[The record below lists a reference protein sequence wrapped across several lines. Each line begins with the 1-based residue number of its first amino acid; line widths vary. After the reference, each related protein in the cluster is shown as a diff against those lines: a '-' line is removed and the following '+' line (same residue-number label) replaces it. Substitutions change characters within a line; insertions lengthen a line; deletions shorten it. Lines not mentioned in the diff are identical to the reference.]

1 MNNNDLIIAT
11 SGFLLKKNQ
20 YFTFFTEDDVTS
32 DLIFN
37 RDIVTSTNKETID
50 YYIRNDVYRSRAVDI
65 AYINYNGEPTFENYI
80 ALVDIVT
87 DIVKDMDYI
96 TFFKLQAANTHL
108 PNMSFQFCLDVTSRK
123 FLTNYRDYAI
133 LPFSLRFTID
143 NGLTTTKSLDNIKAL
158 EKNFSNTMNNSWD
171 SLLLDLI
178 KDKQAMLTFY
188 KFIFA
193 DFY

>member
-1 MNNNDLIIAT
+1 MTNDLIIAT

-20 YFTFFTEDDVTS
+20 YFTDFTEDDVTS

-50 YYIRNDVYRSRAVDI
+50 YYVRNDVYRSRTIDE
-65 AYINYNGEPTFENYI
+65 AYKNYNAEPNFNNYI
-80 ALVDIVT
+80 ALVDILT
-87 DIVKDMDYI
+87 DIFKEMDYL

-108 PNMSFQFCLDVTSRK
+108 SNIAFQFCLDVTSRK
-123 FLTNYRDYAI
+123 FLTNYRDYGI

-143 NGLTTTKSLDNIKAL
+143 NGLTTTKALDNMKAL
-158 EKNFSNTMNNSWD
+158 EKNFSNTMFSSWD
-171 SLLLDLI
+171 SLFVDLM
-178 KDKQAMLTFY
+178 DNRAAMTTFY
-188 KFIFA
+188 KFILA

>member
-1 MNNNDLIIAT
+1 MNNDIIIST

-20 YFTFFTEDDVTS
+20 YFTDFTEDDATS

-37 RDIVTSTNKETID
+37 RDIITSTNKEIID
-50 YYIRNDVYRSRAVDI
+50 YYIHNDVYRSRSANI
-65 AYINYNGEPTFENYI
+65 AYKDYNSESTFEHYI

-108 PNMSFQFCLDVTSRK
+108 SNMAFQFCLDVTSRK

-143 NGLTTTKSLDNIKAL
+143 NGLTTTKTLDNIKSL
-158 EKNFSNTMNNSWD
+158 EKNFSNNLQNTWDDLLIELINN
-171 SLLLDLI
+171 
-178 KDKQAMLTFY
+178 KPAMLTFY